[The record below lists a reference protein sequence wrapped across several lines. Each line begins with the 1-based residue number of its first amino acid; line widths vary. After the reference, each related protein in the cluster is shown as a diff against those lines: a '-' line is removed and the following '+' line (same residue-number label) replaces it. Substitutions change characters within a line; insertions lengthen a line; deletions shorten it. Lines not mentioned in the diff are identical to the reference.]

1 MSIYG
6 NNGIGEG
13 GDSKN
18 FLINRC
24 FKDKNFIEIFRGK
37 IFTRIGY
44 SPQFMLF
51 REQAYYRFIVKGYA
65 FLFTREFSIQGGFL
79 VGNIVGL
86 KKIIICSTSLTSI
99 INCWVFPKHPSDSLE
114 GRNKFP

>member
-1 MSIYG
+1 
-6 NNGIGEG
+6 
-13 GDSKN
+13 
-18 FLINRC
+18 
-24 FKDKNFIEIFRGK
+24 
-37 IFTRIGY
+37 
-44 SPQFMLF
+44 MLF

-86 KKIIICSTSLTSI
+86 KKIVICSTSLTSI

-114 GRNKFP
+114 GRNKFPWPV